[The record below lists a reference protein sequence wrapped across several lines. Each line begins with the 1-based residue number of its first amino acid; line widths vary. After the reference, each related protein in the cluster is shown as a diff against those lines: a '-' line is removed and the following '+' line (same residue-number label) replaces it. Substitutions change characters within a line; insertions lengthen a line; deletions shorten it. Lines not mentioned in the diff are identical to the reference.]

1 MRRVVHI
8 SDLHFGHNDAALL
21 DPLREAIAQADPHVL
36 IVSGDLVEHATD
48 EEFHAA
54 QAFLGSLPCPQ
65 IVVPGNHDLPFWNLA
80 RRLLEG
86 LRKFRRYITEDT
98 SPEYVD
104 DEIAIVGVDSAH
116 RIPVKGGTI
125 TGFQLNGLVNRFSSF
140 PDGLVRILVTHHPFD
155 LPDPANPH
163 LLVGRARA
171 SVAQLAPVVDVL
183 LAGHIHVSSVGS
195 TSARYNTPGH
205 SMVYVQAG
213 TAISSRYK
221 GEENAFNLL
230 HIGRSETKEKQIIV
244 DRYSWVKDQSC
255 FARLASTEFLLGKEG
270 WAQVL
275 PVPAR

>member
-80 RRLLEG
+80 RRMLEG
-86 LRKFRRYITEDT
+86 LRKFRRYITKDP

-104 DEIAIVGVDSAH
+104 DEIAIVGADSAH
-116 RIPVKGGTI
+116 RVPVKGGTI
-125 TGFQLNGLVNRFSSF
+125 TSFQLNGLVNRFSSF
-140 PDGLVRILVTHHPFD
+140 PNGLVRILVTHHPFD

-163 LLVGRARA
+163 LLMGHARR
-171 SVAQLAPVVDVL
+171 SVARLAPVVDVL
-183 LAGHIHVSSVGS
+183 VAGHIHVSSVGS
-195 TSARYNTPGH
+195 TSARYNTAGH

-213 TAISSRYK
+213 TAVSSRHR
-221 GEENAFNLL
+221 GEANAFNLL
-230 HIGRSETKEKQIIV
+230 NIGRSEAKEKQVIV
-244 DRYSWVKDQSC
+244 DRYSWVKERSS
-255 FARLASTEFLLGKEG
+255 FVPLASTEFLLGKEG
-270 WAQVL
+270 WAQVP